1 MSESGEPRAMRRA
14 NVCAPTFVTESIM
27 PFRIIGLDATRF
39 SHLKGLSDE
48 HLAVHRAK
56 RYVVNESPGFPDRI
70 EMRDCAVGETVLLV
84 NFEHQPADSPY
95 RASHAVYVREGAIAR
110 YDQPNAIPNVLKRRL
125 LSIRAF
131 DHSHMM
137 IDADVVEGEQTETLI
152 EKFLTNPRADYLHVH
167 FARRGCYAARVERV
181 AG

>member
-1 MSESGEPRAMRRA
+1 
-14 NVCAPTFVTESIM
+14 M
-27 PFRIIGLDATRF
+27 PFRIFGLDATRF
-39 SHLKGLSDE
+39 SHLQGLSDE
-48 HLAVHRAK
+48 QLAVHRAK

-95 RASHAVYVREGAIAR
+95 RASHAVYVREGATAR
-110 YDQPNAIPNVLKRRL
+110 YVQPNAIPDVLKRRL

-137 IDADVVEGEQTETLI
+137 IDADVVEGEQAETLI
-152 EKFLTNPRADYLHVH
+152 EKLLTNPHANYLHVH
-167 FARRGCYAARVERV
+167 YARRGCYAARVERI